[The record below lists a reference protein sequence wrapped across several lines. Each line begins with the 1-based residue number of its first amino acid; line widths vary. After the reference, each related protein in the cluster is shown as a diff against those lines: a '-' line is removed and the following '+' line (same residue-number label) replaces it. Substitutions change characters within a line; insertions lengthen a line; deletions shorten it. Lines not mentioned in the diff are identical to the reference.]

1 MQILATDFDG
11 TLYRN
16 GTVSAE
22 DKAAIARFRA
32 AGNKFG
38 IVTGRHLATALYET
52 ERQNVTYDF
61 LICCTG
67 GIILDAENHILFE
80 RRVPQE
86 AVLPLYQK
94 TREYGGMYFCVSVH
108 RELLWYGTGI
118 PSPYTSAAVLPVEQ
132 LSELVFFHE
141 AATCFADELTARRYV
156 DFLNTAYPQWL
167 TAHQNGV
174 YVDICAAHTDKVSG
188 LRAVLQYF
196 KASANDLSVAGDNLN
211 DLSMICAFHSFAMA
225 SGRAELK
232 REAAHTV
239 SNFREITEMLL

>member
-22 DKAAIARFRA
+22 DKAAVARFRT

-52 ERQNVTYDF
+52 ERQSVSYDF

-67 GIILDAENHILFE
+67 GMILDAQNHILFE
-80 RRVPQE
+80 HRVPQE

-108 RELLWYGTGI
+108 RELLWYDMGV

-132 LSELVFFHE
+132 LSDLSFFHE
-141 AATCFADELTARRYV
+141 AATCFADEQTARRYV

-174 YVDICAAHTDKVSG
+174 YVDICASDTDKVSG
-188 LRAVLQYF
+188 LLTVLQHF
-196 KASANDLSVAGDNLN
+196 GVPASALSVAGDNLN
-211 DLSMICAFHSFAMA
+211 DLSMIRAFHSFAME

-232 REAAHTV
+232 WEATHTA
-239 SNFREITEMLL
+239 SNFCEIVDMLL